1 MTPALARKLLDGEQ
15 HCLVMLMLPTSLLQ
29 SLADSDGVGEGGTP
43 EVWPLGGSRNM
54 GGGRGSIFLGPLL
67 VQFAPFLWP
76 PMLLAPGG
84 GGGGRGHL
92 GKIVQWSL
100 HHGSVIMSYLPGSSD
115 HTIGLRGDEGGTSVG
130 AQGVSISFQPQ
141 TKPAVK
147 ERKCTERAGTQLR
160 SSPPL
165 GVGGSIPGKPCLLSS
180 LISPCKGSASSLFAQ
195 HRLSRCSPSSL

>member
-15 HCLVMLMLPTSLLQ
+15 HCLVILMLPTSLLQ

-84 GGGGRGHL
+84 GGGRGGRGYL

-100 HHGSVIMSYLPGSSD
+100 HHGSVIMSYCQAAATTP
-115 HTIGLRGDEGGTSVG
+115 
-130 AQGVSISFQPQ
+130 
-141 TKPAVK
+141 
-147 ERKCTERAGTQLR
+147 
-160 SSPPL
+160 
-165 GVGGSIPGKPCLLSS
+165 
-180 LISPCKGSASSLFAQ
+180 
-195 HRLSRCSPSSL
+195 